1 MPSRATA
8 HSRCSVKNC
17 GLADNWTSPE
27 VPPVIGKH
35 REGTGLWRSCARSG
49 FHAVG
54 TMPAG
59 LPPSCLPS
67 PGRTCHDVLHHGYEV
82 GRLAEGGRVVVL
94 ILEQKRDTLQEPGR
108 HSGLVGIAGWHR
120 GALASMYNQSQ
131 VGCHRVARWPP
142 SWATV
147 QGGRIGFGETCGV
160 RKGQ

>member
-54 TMPAG
+54 AMPAG

-67 PGRTCHDVLHHGYEV
+67 PGRTCHDVLHHGDKV
-82 GRLAEGGRVVVL
+82 GGLAEGGRVVVL

-108 HSGLVGIAGWHR
+108 HSQAGMEELR
-120 GALASMYNQSQ
+120 PQCMT
-131 VGCHRVARWPP
+131 RARWGVTGWPGGPP
-142 SWATV
+142 AGLQFKV
-147 QGGRIGFGETCGV
+147 AG
-160 RKGQ
+160 